1 MSNIA
6 FITGINGQDGSYLS
20 ELLLSKDYFVYGIV
34 RKSSSINTKRLDHIY
49 NNKKF
54 ILRYGDMLDSN
65 CLLNILIE
73 IKNTYEKINKLEVYN
88 LAAVSHVKVSFELP
102 IYISNVNALGTLR
115 LLESIKSSGLIK
127 IIRFYQA
134 STSELYGKISESPQN
149 EKTEFNPRSPY
160 AISKLYSYWIVNHYR
175 EAYNMF
181 ACNGIL
187 FNHSSP
193 RRGETFILRKIS
205 LGLKRILEGDE
216 TPLILGNLNSKRDIG
231 HSKDYINGMWLM
243 LQQDYPDD
251 FVLSTGI
258 QFTIRE
264 MVEKIFLKK
273 NISII
278 WKNKGLNE
286 IGIDKK
292 TKKILIKISEKY
304 FRPLE
309 VNELLGD
316 STKAKKILNWSP
328 KINFDSLINEI
339 VDFDCK
345 K

>member
-65 CLLNILIE
+65 CLLNIFIE

-231 HSKDYINGMWLM
+231 HAKDYINGMWLM

-278 WKNKGLNE
+278 WKHKGLNE

-316 STKAKKILNWSP
+316 STKAKKFLNWSP